1 MTSGASKPSRS
12 DGAAC
17 PSDMIFARLLD
28 GTLSDAEL
36 QALQAH
42 GDGCPA
48 CGRTLAELARTMTP
62 GHGDWL
68 GERYQL
74 LEPLGIGG
82 MGVVYT
88 AFDNK
93 LQRKVAVKRLREL
106 AVAASADRRRARFLR
121 EAQLLASLSHPNV
134 LTVHDVGGVDPEL
147 YVVMELV
154 DGWPMSRWISEA
166 DPRPDWRR
174 ILDLYVQVGRGLSAA
189 HQLGVV
195 HRDVK
200 PENIL
205 VARSGRVL
213 IGDFGLAGLAEAS
226 DTSVDTNV
234 PTGLTLTGSVLG
246 TPAYM
251 APEQHDGKSADA
263 LSDQFAFC
271 VSLYESL
278 HGRRPFSGQTAGEIA
293 AAARAGRPPPGGDG
307 VPRALDRVVVRGLA
321 TDPGHRYPSMNA
333 LLGAL
338 EGARAQRPLRL
349 VLAAGTIGVVL
360 AATATAAI
368 VGSRRHEQEV
378 AVQKQQEVSPRVP
391 AVVPPPAGTTSPGSA
406 PAGVDPTAGVSPA
419 SRSSTHRDAAAR
431 HAAAVRRALA
441 WARRH
446 PEVDA
451 RLLLDLADGS
461 YADRKG
467 SVCLQLLNQMPIDAW
482 PAHLTERALR
492 RRATCEMLR
501 GNCDRGRRLIEPMDG
516 VNGSRAALLANCPVT
531 SLPGIEDRILAVG
544 AQADEARY
552 AGNSPGRRRE
562 LRQALSRQTASP
574 EIQACFRDRQASR
587 ACGRLLAAL
596 ARAYQ
601 VLAESYLVAGDCVE
615 GAALDVLR
623 SQVRF
628 QSFGPDGGDPA
639 LRCRSER
646 VFAAYGSCAAAG
658 ETAER
663 RCLARVQAARRDGA
677 ATGMP
682 DVNR

>member
-1 MTSGASKPSRS
+1 MTPSASKTPRS
-12 DGAAC
+12 AAVAC
-17 PSDMIFARLLD
+17 PSDKIFTRLLE
-28 GTLSDAEL
+28 GTLSEAEV

-48 CGRTLAELARTMTP
+48 CGRTLAELARTMPP
-62 GHGDWL
+62 GNGDWL

-88 AFDNK
+88 AFDTK

-106 AVAASADRRRARFLR
+106 AAAAQAERRRARFLR

-174 ILDLYVQVGRGLSAA
+174 ILDLYVQVGRGLAAA
-189 HQLGVV
+189 HQLGVI

-205 VARSGRVL
+205 VARNGRVL
-213 IGDFGLAGLAEAS
+213 IGDFGLAGLAEAGGTSS
-226 DTSVDTNV
+226 DAVAA
-234 PTGLTLTGSVLG
+234 PTELTQTGAVLG

-263 LSDQFAFC
+263 LSDQFSFC

-278 HGRRPFSGQTAGEIA
+278 HVRRPFAGQTAGEIA
-293 AAARAGRPPPGGDG
+293 AAVRAGRLIATSTDG
-307 VPRALDRVVVRGLA
+307 VPRAIDRVVARGLA
-321 TDPGHRYPSMNA
+321 ANPAQRHASMNA
-333 LLGAL
+333 LLDAL
-338 EGARAQRPLRL
+338 EGARERRAPVRQLL
-349 VLAAGTIGVVL
+349 TAGAIGVVL
-360 AATATAAI
+360 AATATVAI
-368 VGSRRHEQEV
+368 VDTRRHGQPV
-378 AVQKQQEVSPRVP
+378 AIVP
-391 AVVPPPAGTTSPGSA
+391 ASIPVVRQATVAPSAQSQPQLAPPAGGVGPKAIGDPPVATGVGPKPGGRTQHLIRIKA
-406 PAGVDPTAGVSPA
+406 ALNWANKHPDVDPRP
-419 SRSSTHRDAAAR
+419 
-431 HAAAVRRALA
+431 
-441 WARRH
+441 
-446 PEVDA
+446 
-451 RLLLDLADGS
+451 LLDLADGAH
-461 YADRKG
+461 ADRDG
-467 SVCLQLLNQMPIDAW
+467 TACLMALNQFPVDAW
-482 PAHLTERALR
+482 PSALAERALR

-501 GNCDRGRRLIEPMDG
+501 GNCEKGRRLLEPLDG
-516 VNGSRAALLANCPVT
+516 ADGSRGALLANCPVA
-531 SLPGIEDRILAVG
+531 SLSSVEDRILAIS

-552 AGNSPGRRRE
+552 ADNSPPRRKE
-562 LRQALSRQTASP
+562 LRQALARQTASP
-574 EIQACFRDRQASR
+574 EIQACFRNRDESR
-587 ACGRLLAAL
+587 ACGRRLNAL

-623 SQVRF
+623 SQVKF
-628 QSFGPDGGDPA
+628 QAAGPDGGDPA

-646 VFAAYGSCAAAG
+646 VFAAYKSCAEAG
-658 ETAER
+658 ENAER
-663 RCLARVQAARRDGA
+663 RCLARLPAKRPA
-677 ATGMP
+677 P
-682 DVNR
+682 